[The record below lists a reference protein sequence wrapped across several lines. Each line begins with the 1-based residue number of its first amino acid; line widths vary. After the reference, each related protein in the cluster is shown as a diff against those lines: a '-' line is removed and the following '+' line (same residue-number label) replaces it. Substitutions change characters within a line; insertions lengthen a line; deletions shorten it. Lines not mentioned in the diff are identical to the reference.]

1 MSAMPATKTIAPKV
15 SNTRQAFHNAKGGLR
30 SGAASAQSM
39 RSWSSRSP
47 NIARLRLKGGAAP
60 FSYATFRLRVAA
72 AFFADRDRSSAGRLA
87 EALPPR

>member
-1 MSAMPATKTIAPKV
+1 MVLDKRTKRSRRSRKPSSA
-15 SNTRQAFHNAKGGLR
+15 
-30 SGAASAQSM
+30 GAQDSVALVW
-39 RSWSSRSP
+39 R
-47 NIARLRLKGGAAP
+47 P